1 MKTQINKVVF
11 VPQFKSIGFI
21 IDSGSHNGEE
31 WFRTDSDGIRYDDEL
46 VFIETK
52 KDYLECK
59 KELKPNE
66 APSTKKLISEYFK
79 NQKL

>member
-52 KDYLECK
+52 K
-59 KELKPNE
+59 
-66 APSTKKLISEYFK
+66 TI
-79 NQKL
+79 